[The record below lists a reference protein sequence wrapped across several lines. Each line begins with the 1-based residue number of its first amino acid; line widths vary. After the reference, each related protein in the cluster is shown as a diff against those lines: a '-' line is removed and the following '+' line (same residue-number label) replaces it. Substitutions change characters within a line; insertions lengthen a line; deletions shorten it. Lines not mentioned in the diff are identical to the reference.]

1 MRRLLL
7 LVLFLP
13 TLAFARGE
21 FDVRSAPAWAERLP
35 VDMHVSA
42 SARDIRGGI
51 YAILVDH
58 QCLNG
63 TADYYRDVR
72 KVLTPSAVQNASEVS
87 FDFDPSY
94 EHLVIHDI
102 AVIRGG
108 ETIHELDPRSIRVIE
123 KESDKSNRIY
133 DGMLTAIAFV
143 KDVRPGDVLD
153 YSWSIEGE
161 NPLLGGKY
169 ADSYDLTSDVPA
181 RLIRHR
187 LIFPASRALRT
198 RSTVRGIEPRIEAR
212 DQSKIYT
219 WERRD
224 VPALDVEDNLPDW
237 FDPYDHIQLSEFA
250 SWSEVAHW
258 ADALFQL
265 DDESR
270 DAVVDLADRIRSEN
284 KTRDAQII
292 AAIRFVQDDIRYLG
306 IEMGRNSHEPHQPA
320 DVLDQRWGDC
330 KDKSFLLASLLR
342 ELGVE
347 AYPSMVNTKLRR
359 SLDDELPSPF
369 NFDHVIDQVI
379 ENGKVRWIDPT
390 LADQGGTLDTLE
402 TPNDER
408 ALVIRTDTTSLAR
421 IVTNQNGATTV
432 DQTFDAKSWDGPAS
446 LVVRST
452 YTGAA
457 ADATRADLAATSN
470 ADLAKERLNRLAA
483 DLPRIKADGPLT
495 ISDDRAK
502 NVITITARYI
512 VRDLFK
518 DGDWSYT
525 PRAIEDHIKRPETS
539 IRSMPI
545 AFVFPLNLTE
555 TMTFHLPS
563 VMHAEEGDNVIEDAA
578 FHYES
583 HVARNGST
591 LTIRHVLRSRNDGVP
606 AAAVPEHLTR
616 LNEVSEQ
623 LGTTVS
629 RNGSGVSLASAAGS
643 FGWVALAFAALV
655 MIAIAAIRRRMIA
668 GSRSYRT

>member
-7 LVLFLP
+7 LVLLLP
-13 TLAFARGE
+13 TLAFARGQ
-21 FDVRSAPAWAERLP
+21 FDIRSAPAWAEQLP
-35 VDMHVSA
+35 VDLNVSA
-42 SARDIRGGI
+42 NARDIRGGI

-108 ETIHELDPRSIRVIE
+108 ETIHELDPRSIRVLE
-123 KESDKSNRIY
+123 KESDKSDRIY

-153 YSWSIEGE
+153 YSWSIEGG

-169 ADSYDLTSDVPA
+169 ADAYDIASDVPA

-187 LIFPASRALRT
+187 LIFPASRALRM
-198 RSTVRGIEPRIEAR
+198 RSTVRGIEPRIESK

-237 FDPYDHIQLSEFA
+237 FDPYDHIQVSEFA

-258 ADALFQL
+258 AGALFKL

-270 DAVVDLADRIRSEN
+270 DAVVDLADKIRSEN
-284 KTRDAQII
+284 KTRDAQIV

-347 AYPSMVNTKLRR
+347 AYPAMVNTKLRH

-390 LADQGGTLDTLE
+390 LADQGGTLDTIE

-408 ALVIRTDTTSLAR
+408 ALVIRTDTASLAR

-432 DQTFDAKSWDGPAS
+432 EQTFDAKTWDGPAS
-446 LVVRST
+446 LVVRSI
-452 YTGAA
+452 YTGAD
-457 ADATRADLAATSN
+457 ADASRADLAATSN

-495 ISDDRAK
+495 ISDDRAR
-502 NVITITARYI
+502 NVITITARYT
-512 VRDLFK
+512 VRELFK
-518 DGDWSYT
+518 DGDWSFT
-525 PRAIEDHIKRPETS
+525 PRAIEDHIKRPDTS
-539 IRSMPI
+539 IRSMPL
-545 AFVFPLNLTE
+545 AFDFPLNLSE

-563 VMHAEEGDNVIEDAA
+563 ATMHVDEGDNVIEDPA

-591 LTIRHVLRSRNDGVP
+591 LTVRHVLRGRSDGIA

-616 LNEVSEQ
+616 LNEVSDQ
-623 LGTTVS
+623 LSTTLS
-629 RNGSGVSLASAAGS
+629 RNGSSVSLASAAGS
-643 FGWVALAFAALV
+643 FGWAALAFAALV

-668 GSRSYRT
+668 

>member
-1 MRRLLL
+1 MPDLFVGGEIGCRVDELLRCQVLMRRLLL
-7 LVLFLP
+7 LVLLLP
-13 TLAFARGE
+13 TLAYARGD
-21 FDVRSAPAWAERLP
+21 FDIRSAPAWAERLP
-35 VDMHVSA
+35 VDMNVTA
-42 SARDIRGGI
+42 NARDLRGGI

-63 TADYYRDVR
+63 TADYYRHVR

-94 EHLVIHDI
+94 EHLVIHEI
-102 AVIRGG
+102 AVVRGG

-123 KESDKSNRIY
+123 KEGEKGDRIY

-169 ADSYDLTSDVPA
+169 ADAYDLTSDVPA

-187 LIFPASRALRT
+187 LIFPASRALRA
-198 RSTVRGIEPRIEAR
+198 RSTVRGIEPRIESKN
-212 DQSKIYT
+212 QSKIYT

-237 FDPYDHIQLSEFA
+237 FDPYDHIQVSEFA

-258 ADALFQL
+258 ANALFQL

-270 DAVVDLADRIRSEN
+270 DAVSELAARIRSEN
-284 KTRDAQII
+284 KTRDAQIV

-347 AYPSMVNTKLRR
+347 AYPAMVNTKLRR

-379 ENGKVRWIDPT
+379 LQLNGIASGAPT
-390 LADQGGTLDTLE
+390 EGT
-402 TPNDER
+402 PAIGER
-408 ALVIRTDTTSLAR
+408 
-421 IVTNQNGATTV
+421 
-432 DQTFDAKSWDGPAS
+432 
-446 LVVRST
+446 
-452 YTGAA
+452 
-457 ADATRADLAATSN
+457 
-470 ADLAKERLNRLAA
+470 
-483 DLPRIKADGPLT
+483 
-495 ISDDRAK
+495 
-502 NVITITARYI
+502 
-512 VRDLFK
+512 
-518 DGDWSYT
+518 
-525 PRAIEDHIKRPETS
+525 
-539 IRSMPI
+539 
-545 AFVFPLNLTE
+545 
-555 TMTFHLPS
+555 
-563 VMHAEEGDNVIEDAA
+563 
-578 FHYES
+578 
-583 HVARNGST
+583 
-591 LTIRHVLRSRNDGVP
+591 
-606 AAAVPEHLTR
+606 
-616 LNEVSEQ
+616 
-623 LGTTVS
+623 
-629 RNGSGVSLASAAGS
+629 
-643 FGWVALAFAALV
+643 
-655 MIAIAAIRRRMIA
+655 
-668 GSRSYRT
+668 